1 MSITVNIYYTGINGN
16 ARKFAEEMVTS
27 GIVDAIKAE
36 KGNERYEYFFSM
48 NDPETI
54 LLIDSWNA
62 TIMMEQITELR
73 NKYDLHMKVER
84 YTSNEENITSADK
97 KFIRL

>member
-1 MSITVNIYYTGINGN
+1 MIKLTPPKITPYWLNEDRKLCDIVAHNKILGDLTLNTKYYPD
-16 ARKFAEEMVTS
+16 VT
-27 GIVDAIKAE
+27 
-36 KGNERYEYFFSM
+36 ERF
-48 NDPETI
+48 
-54 LLIDSWNA
+54 
-62 TIMMEQITELR
+62 ITELR